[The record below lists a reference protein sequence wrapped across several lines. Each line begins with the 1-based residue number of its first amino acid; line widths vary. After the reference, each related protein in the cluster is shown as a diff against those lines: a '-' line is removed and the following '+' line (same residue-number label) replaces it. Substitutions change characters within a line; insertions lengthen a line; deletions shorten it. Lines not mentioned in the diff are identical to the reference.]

1 MEKKKIKLII
11 AFLSFVI
18 LILWCF
24 PTLIYNF
31 DKYCLSYIKE
41 EIIESTPN
49 VYNLIFGGKVGRVK
63 YGASFPAIIIFL
75 LHISLLLISLFGNS
89 NDNGKLNKVII
100 AFSIILCSFFFSEIF
115 SKTEGI
121 EENEY
126 FTSFYGVGILFP
138 LIIYVINIVLAL
150 LLLEPENNKKFIFS
164 NNKKIKKHKPIGPT
178 VHEAKRI
185 KEIAK
190 KKEEEEI
197 FEEIEEEQEVE
208 EIIYKT
214 CPVCGSEID
223 EKLEECPICGVN
235 TTEYKNTTW

>member
-1 MEKKKIKLII
+1 MGKKKIKLII

-18 LILWCF
+18 LVLWFF

-31 DKYCLSYIKE
+31 DEYCLSYIKE
-41 EIIESTPN
+41 EIIKSTPN
-49 VYNLIFGGKVGRVK
+49 VYNLIFGGKVGGVE
-63 YGASFPAIIIFL
+63 YDASSPAIIIFL

-100 AFSIILCSFFFSEIF
+100 AFSIILCSFFFSEVF
-115 SKTEGI
+115 SNTEGI

-126 FTSFYGVGILFP
+126 FTSFYGVSILFP

-164 NNKKIKKHKPIGPT
+164 NNKKIKKQKPTGPIVHK
-178 VHEAKRI
+178 AKRI
-185 KEIAK
+185 KEIV
-190 KKEEEEI
+190 KKEEE
-197 FEEIEEEQEVE
+197 EEIEEEQEVE

-235 TTEYKNTTW
+235 IAEYKNTTW